1 MSKKLDDELAQAI
14 GEGAEKPDEN
24 ARSSTPG
31 VAAAVQRSDA
41 KRDSNRSTGLLL
53 VLLAMVGGVV
63 ALFFLGIKEA
73 AIYASPIDELVKAPA
88 KMVERKV
95 RIEGELTP
103 GSLVKRDQPCEY
115 RFKLR

>member
-14 GEGAEKPDEN
+14 SDGGDDKPDEN

-31 VAAAVQRSDA
+31 VAAPVAQPKLDA
-41 KRDSNRSTGLLL
+41 NRSRGLLL

-73 AIYASPIDELVKAPA
+73 AIYASPIDELVKSPA
-88 KMVERKV
+88 KMAERKV

-103 GSLVKRDQPCEY
+103 G
-115 RFKLR
+115 